1 MMISTSHDNDQSVKY
16 GGPWTREKLNI
27 LEKYLNAY
35 TTALKDQSF
44 KLMYIDAFAG
54 SGRIKLPSD
63 DEDGD
68 VSGFVSGSA
77 ERAIKI
83 EDKPFDKL
91 IFIEK
96 DQNQYAH
103 LKCLRTKYSN
113 RNITIAQSEAN
124 DFLSDLQEDWNDWR
138 GVLFLDPFATEV
150 KWATIKTIADFK
162 ALDTWILF
170 PTSAI
175 ARMLPRSKEPSDIS
189 PEWANR
195 LTTVFGDESWK
206 RLYRESPQ
214 RDLFDLL
221 EVERDPGIMGLIS
234 IYKSNLKRLLG
245 NRFLQESK
253 TLRNSKNSAL
263 FEFLFFV
270 GNPSGIKP
278 AKNIAEH
285 ILKNL

>member
-1 MMISTSHDNDQSVKY
+1 MTSTSHHIDQSVKY
-16 GGPWTREKLNI
+16 GGLWTREKLNI

-35 TTALKDQSF
+35 TKALKDQSF

-54 SGRIKLPSD
+54 NGRVELPSD

-68 VSGFVSGSA
+68 VSGSA

-96 DQNQYAH
+96 DQNQCAH
-103 LKCLRTKYSN
+103 LECLRTKYPN
-113 RNITIAQSEAN
+113 RNITVIRSEAN
-124 DFLSDLQEDWNDWR
+124 DYLHNFHKDWRSWR

-150 KWATIKTIADFK
+150 RWSTIKTIADFK

-175 ARMLPRSKEPSDIS
+175 ARMLPISKDPSDIM
-189 PEWANR
+189 PEWAKR
-195 LTTVFGDESWK
+195 LTTVYGDTSWK
-206 RLYRESPQ
+206 CLYRKSQQMELFGESL
-214 RDLFDLL
+214 D
-221 EVERDPGIMGLIS
+221 VERESGINGLIS
-234 IYKSNLKRLLG
+234 TYKSNLAQLLG
-245 NRFLQESK
+245 DRFLTKSR
-253 TLRNSKNSAL
+253 TLKNSRNSPL

-270 GNPSGIKP
+270 GNPKGSKV
-278 AKNIAEH
+278 AKRIAKH
-285 ILKNL
+285 IIENL